1 MTSACRPLTAW
12 RHLAALL
19 CAVAL
24 FVPGP
29 AEAQPCGT
37 CARTSLGLAPRS
49 YPAGDAPVAAAAGDL
64 DGDGRADLVVANN
77 PPLAGQVRVLL
88 GGPNGF
94 VLAGTYAQSPV
105 PRSIAIG
112 DFDTDGIPDVV
123 VALSDGGA
131 GLVQVLR
138 NTGGGNLNPVPLVSR
153 SAGFNT
159 SAVVVGDFDGN
170 GTPDVAATSE
180 GSSQVFV
187 FLGDGNGGLDS
198 GHITPVGASSSPR
211 ALVAGFFDAGGILDL
226 AVACASEDRVRVLLG
241 RDGGNGKGDGTFT
254 TGPVLDVNPAPGV
267 DEPTSIA
274 AADLELDGDLD
285 IVTAN
290 QLLRVPSRSSRTT
303 ARAASRS
310 R

>member
-29 AEAQPCGT
+29 AGAQPCTT

-64 DGDGRADLVVANN
+64 DGDGRADLVVAND

-105 PRSIAIG
+105 PRGVAIA
-112 DFDTDGIPDVV
+112 DFDTDGLPDVV
-123 VALSDGGA
+123 VALSDGGRDGA
-131 GLVQVLR
+131 GPAQHR
-138 NTGGGNLNPVPLVSR
+138 WRQPEPGSSR
-153 SAGFNT
+153 LAERRLNT

-170 GTPDVAATSE
+170 GTPDVAA
-180 GSSQVFV
+180 SQR
-187 FLGDGNGGLDS
+187 GLEP
-198 GHITPVGASSSPR
+198 GLRVPWGRQRRPGQRPHHARRRRAPR

-226 AVACASEDRVRVLLG
+226 AVASASEDRVRVVLG
-241 RDGGNGKGDGTFT
+241 REGGNGKGDGTFT
-254 TGPVLDVNPAPGV
+254 AGPVLDVNPPGA
-267 DEPTSIA
+267 TSRRA
-274 AADLELDGDLD
+274 SPRR
-285 IVTAN
+285 T
-290 QLLRVPSRSSRTT
+290 SSRTAIST
-303 ARAASRS
+303 S
-310 R
+310 